1 MRQDASS
8 HPVHLSASIMCANL
22 GELAAEAR
30 KLQAA
35 GVDSLHIDV
44 MDGHFVPNLTFGP
57 SVVRMLR
64 DETHLQLHVHMMVN
78 NPGTFVQEFADAG
91 ADLYFFHIEA
101 EPYPLRLI
109 SRISESN
116 MTPGV
121 AINPVT
127 AVAGL
132 TGLPVTHALVM
143 SVEPGFAGQKW
154 VPHTSAR
161 VREVRTLLGAE
172 TVIAVDGNV
181 SFDNAAIAREN
192 GASLFVC
199 GTSSLFRDQDYAG
212 NVKTMRARLRDDTHT
227 TGDCEP

>member
-1 MRQDASS
+1 
-8 HPVHLSASIMCANL
+8 MCGNL
-22 GELAAEAR
+22 GQLADETK
-30 KLQAA
+30 KLEDA

-64 DETHLQLHVHMMVN
+64 EVSHLQLHVHMMVSH
-78 NPGTFVQEFADAG
+78 PGNFVREFAEAG
-91 ADLYFFHIEA
+91 ADLYFFHVES

-109 SRISESN
+109 SVITEFH

-121 AINPVT
+121 AVNPLT

-132 TGLPVTHALVM
+132 AGLPVSHALVM

-154 VPHTSAR
+154 IPHTAAR
-161 VREVRTLLGAE
+161 VREVRALFGDE

-181 SFDNAAIAREN
+181 SLDNAAVAHAN

-199 GTSSLFRDQDYAG
+199 GTSSLFKGEDYAG
-212 NVKTMRARLRDDTHT
+212 NVRMMRARLSRQ
-227 TGDCEP
+227 